1 MAKASLRRRVL
12 WYSVLGITMIGSIFV
27 IATERADSG
36 PDPVA
41 AQKTREINTAIALA
55 RDVRR
60 QVKNP
65 KSFDLAAAIIQGD
78 GTVCMTY
85 RATNS
90 FNAVVPAQAIRQA
103 ATYWVSESDV
113 GFAQR
118 WRSLCAGRGRDETRM
133 VQRFLDG

>member
-1 MAKASLRRRVL
+1 M
-12 WYSVLGITMIGSIFV
+12 LGGIAV
-27 IATERADSG
+27 IATERAESG
-36 PDPVA
+36 PDPA
-41 AQKTREINTAIALA
+41 AARKTREINTAIALA
-55 RDVRR
+55 RDVRKE
-60 QVKNP
+60 VKNP
-65 KSFDLAAAIIQGD
+65 KSFELAVAIIHAD

-90 FNAVVPAQAIRQA
+90 FNAIVPAQAIRRA
-103 ATYWVSESDV
+103 GTYWVSESDG